1 MTRAGYALHL
11 ARYHVAYRVGMP
23 ALRAACRI
31 LPTRTVVAIRD
42 HYGRRDA
49 ANRAANRYA
58 LRHYGPRGRRDVGD
72 DRADVVADLQG
83 VAWWTLQ
90 RRARRALHRLDVVTA
105 AAEGRVMPRR

>member
-1 MTRAGYALHL
+1 MTRTGYALHL
-11 ARYHVAYRVGMP
+11 ARYAAAYRIGLP

-49 ANRAANRYA
+49 ANRHANRYA
-58 LRHYGPRGRRDVGD
+58 LRYYGPQGRRDVGD

-83 VAWWTLQ
+83 VAWWTLHH
-90 RRARRALHRLDVVTA
+90 RARRALHRLDVAIA
-105 AAEGRVMPRR
+105 AAEGRPLPR